1 MNVCTENIKSRFRN
15 KPNGTYLPNHQVIYT
30 FFFLFVSSFI
40 SWHLIVIF
48 VFNSI
53 IKWQAQMCK
62 MPAVCFVVI
71 QMHTHTHRRG
81 THVTHIATKLFQLDI
96 SYINVYTTTKFQHII
111 VIRHYHKMKI
121 VDDYGDVW
129 HIQAD
134 AKAVHEMQKSFEKCQ
149 EILDRPRRLFIKS
162 IFLLQISTFFFV
174 T

>member
-1 MNVCTENIKSRFRN
+1 
-15 KPNGTYLPNHQVIYT
+15 
-30 FFFLFVSSFI
+30 
-40 SWHLIVIF
+40 
-48 VFNSI
+48 
-53 IKWQAQMCK
+53 MCK

-162 IFLLQISTFFFV
+162 IFLLQISTFFFCNLGISASYGQISV
-174 T
+174 ESQSSYSKGPLKDSGIWEHNWILFNFMESKKNFS